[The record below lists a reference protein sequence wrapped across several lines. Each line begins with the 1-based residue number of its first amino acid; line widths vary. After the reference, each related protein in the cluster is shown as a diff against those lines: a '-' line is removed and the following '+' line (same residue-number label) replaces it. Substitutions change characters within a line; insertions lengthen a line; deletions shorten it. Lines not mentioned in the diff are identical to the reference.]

1 MRILLD
7 THMVI
12 WWLDDDAALPPA
24 TRGALADPKAEVV
37 VSSVVLAEISIK
49 VGLGKLKAPWI
60 PDALLI
66 ENDLSIL
73 PFTTDHARRLLEL
86 PHHHRDPFDR
96 MLIAQAL
103 HEDMVFATVDP
114 RARMYDIRILDAA

>member
-1 MRILLD
+1 VRILLD

-12 WWLDDDAALPPA
+12 WWLDDDASLPSA
-24 TRGALADPKAEVV
+24 TRDALADPSSEVV

-49 VGLGKLKAPWI
+49 VSLGKLKAPWI

-103 HEDMVFATVDP
+103 HEDMIFATVDP

>member
-12 WWLDDDAALPPA
+12 WWLDDDAALPPV
-24 TRGALADPKAEVV
+24 TRGALADPNSEVF
-37 VSSVVLAEISIK
+37 VSSVVLAEISTK
-49 VGLGKLKAPWI
+49 VGLGKLRAPWI
-60 PDALLI
+60 PDALLF

-96 MLIAQAL
+96 MLIAQAV

-114 RARMYDIRILDAA
+114 HARMYDVRILDAA

>member
-12 WWLDDDAALPPA
+12 WWLDDDTALPA
-24 TRGALADPKAEVV
+24 TARAALADPNSEVA

-49 VGLGKLKAPWI
+49 VSLGKLRAPWI
-60 PDALLI
+60 PDVLLV
-66 ENDLSIL
+66 ENDLLIL

-96 MLIAQAL
+96 MLIAQAI

-114 RARMYDIRILDAA
+114 RARAYDVRILEGP